1 MAIRCSKTDQRSRL
15 QTTSHDPM
23 VLALADGTRTVSLYP
38 LRSPVTSISRLC
50 CLLAFSACLFHAA
63 KRVGCSSFGTHLQY
77 PATCIHVEPR
87 HFVASCSSSRILN
100 PSFACAISSFGAN
113 SPAVEHQ
120 RKPPVGIVRASRPCV
135 SSRTRGSCRPKFWIA
150 DTRDWSATGSCA
162 VRRTKAPVQVEVTPI
177 GRDALA
183 LSNSYPAKVPR
194 YLGFR
199 TGALFMC

>member
-1 MAIRCSKTDQRSRL
+1 MATRCSKTDQRSRL

-23 VLALADGTRTVSLYP
+23 VPALADGTRTVSLYP

-87 HFVASCSSSRILN
+87 HFVASCSSSRLLN

-162 VRRTKAPVQVEVTPI
+162 WCPEDESSGSGGGDTNRSRR
-177 GRDALA
+177 
-183 LSNSYPAKVPR
+183 PR
-194 YLGFR
+194 SI
-199 TGALFMC
+199 